1 MADPLSTVKST
12 QSFTLQFVGS
22 TADPCLTKGILN
34 SSPHVLCSGNSFFF
48 NYSHSKNSS
57 DLKFLKLFF
66 DNLSTGNT
74 LAFSGGVYSNIY
86 TGAQT
91 NWNGQ
96 FTLQGK
102 TGSYNEFLYFSG
114 LSGTASISSGI
125 YDKNLFTSPVQFS
138 ATTGATANILL
149 SKLPDDAP
157 LNLEYLGLYGSD
169 FNFEEYIEV
178 EKSTLNVKRIKVKNA
193 INLNDGSEVVYLDPT
208 DTIAN
213 ENLYFQ
219 NSLVTVYMRGI
230 PNTNI
235 ISYDETINGV
245 IKIVADY
252 PGVFSRFIE
261 NQNIQQYTL
270 RKLLN
275 SEYSLNYFW
284 YPNTTLKSLNITT
297 LTPTSGAVSLQLTKI
312 YHLVYKTTIVTDF
325 VASADFQVPELQ
337 TTTTFNEIVIDNT
350 TTGTLIIPFLSIY
363 DTLNFRIDLSDSRN
377 FGTTINA
384 FADSACSVPLTSKY
398 YLTGTPGVEGAAFLY
413 AGSLLALNTNIYLK
427 LERETTSVLEI
438 VIQTG

>member
-1 MADPLSTVKST
+1 MADALSIVKST
-12 QSFTLQFVGS
+12 QSFTLEFVGS

-74 LAFSGGVYSNIY
+74 LAFSGGVYSNID

-91 NWNGQ
+91 TWSGQ

-102 TGSYNEFLYFSG
+102 TGAYNEFLYFSG
-114 LSGTASISSGI
+114 LSGTASITSGI
-125 YDKNLFTSPVQFS
+125 YDKNLFTSPLQFT
-138 ATTGATANILL
+138 AIKGATANILL

-178 EKSTLNVKRIKVKNA
+178 EKSTLNVKRIKVKNY
-193 INLNDGSEVVYLDPT
+193 INLNDGTEAVYLDPT
-208 DTIAN
+208 ESITN

-219 NSLVTVYMRGI
+219 NSLVYTYMRGI
-230 PNTNI
+230 PNTNVI
-235 ISYDETINGV
+235 NYDETINGV

-252 PGVFSRFIE
+252 PGVFSKFIE
-261 NQNIQQYTL
+261 NQNIKQFTL
-270 RKLLN
+270 RTLLN
-275 SEYSLNYFW
+275 SEYTLNYFW
-284 YPNTTLKSLNITT
+284 YPNTSLKNLNITT
-297 LTPTSGAVSLQLTKI
+297 ITPVSGTVSLQLLRI
-312 YHLVYKTTIVTDF
+312 YHLVYKTTTITDF
-325 VASADFQVPELQ
+325 VVSAEFQVPELQ
-337 TTTTFNEIVIDNT
+337 TTTTFNEIIVDT
-350 TTGTLIIPFLSIY
+350 VTTGTLLIPYSTVY
-363 DTLNFRIDLSDSRN
+363 ESLNFKIDLSDARN
-377 FGTTINA
+377 FGTKVSV
-384 FADSACSVPLTSKY
+384 FADSACSIPLTSKY
-398 YLTGTPGVEGAAFLY
+398 YLNGTPGVEGAAFIY

-427 LERETTSVLEI
+427 LEKETTSVLEI
-438 VIQTG
+438 IIQTG